1 MIKSLEEKEN
11 AQLENLRNQLLR
23 RKHYL
28 KRGERTQESL
38 RNKEKE
44 GTQKQ
49 ISIMDNNLRENKMAI
64 VDI

>member
-28 KRGERTQESL
+28 KRGERTQESF